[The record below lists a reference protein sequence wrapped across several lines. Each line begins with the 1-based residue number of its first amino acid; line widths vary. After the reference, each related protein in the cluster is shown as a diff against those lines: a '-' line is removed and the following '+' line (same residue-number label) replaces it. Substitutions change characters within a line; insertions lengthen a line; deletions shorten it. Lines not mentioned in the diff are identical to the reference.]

1 MNEIGPEAEIE
12 EKFERLR
19 MTSGVGVSSS
29 FSEERSGQ
37 FSLRIHVFH
46 NQEISIDRSKFTK
59 ETTKCSNSL
68 LLLLLFLSARHRLFV
83 FILFV
88 LFCFSY
94 NTRLLEFGAVPV
106 PWITNLSFYNRL
118 FFFNC
123 RFFSRLESLDLWHTP
138 NLTCKFEI
146 QLRS

>member
-29 FSEERSGQ
+29 FSEERSSQ